1 MKNRE
6 TMVFSGK
13 YQAVEAT
20 DFREVYE
27 VTIFMASKVHNWV
40 VIHCYEVLM
49 SDHIEWSVNQNVNT

>member
-1 MKNRE
+1 
-6 TMVFSGK
+6 MVFSGK

-27 VTIFMASKVHNWV
+27 VTIFMASKVHNWG